1 MTLTYYSMVV
11 LLRAVVLLLGLAS
24 TSLADQAT
32 WDARVSALK
41 AKTNGQPTTAGAISY
56 HAPSV
61 RPFDVTTSEGKVK
74 YVFLSHLLRTVLCT
88 RALTP
93 THCTAPP
100 SPYQRFQ
107 KPFLTPPRFRPPR
120 PPHSSLKTL
129 NLRNAP

>member
-1 MTLTYYSMVV
+1 MVV
-11 LLRAVVLLLGLAS
+11 LLRAVLLLGLAS

-41 AKTNGQPTTAGAISY
+41 AKTNGQPTTAGAISF

-61 RPFDVTTSEGKVK
+61 RPFDVTTSEGKV
-74 YVFLSHLLRTVLCT
+74 RDGILCT

-100 SPYQRFQ
+100 SPSWSFQ
-107 KPFLTPPRFRPPR
+107 KPF
-120 PPHSSLKTL
+120 
-129 NLRNAP
+129 

>member
-1 MTLTYYSMVV
+1 MVV
-11 LLRAVVLLLGLAS
+11 LLRAVLLLGLAS
-24 TSLADQAT
+24 SLADQAT

-88 RALTP
+88 RAITP

-107 KPFLTPPRFRPPR
+107 KPF
-120 PPHSSLKTL
+120 
-129 NLRNAP
+129 